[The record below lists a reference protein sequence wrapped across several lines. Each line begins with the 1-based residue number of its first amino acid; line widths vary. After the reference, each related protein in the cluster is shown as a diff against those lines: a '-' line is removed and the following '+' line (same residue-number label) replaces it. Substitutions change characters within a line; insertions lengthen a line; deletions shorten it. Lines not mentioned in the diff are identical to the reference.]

1 MCRHRCAVCGEGEV
15 RGVPAPFTGGFNLV
29 RSVEWSS
36 KARGGFHQMQREGH
50 VFQAEGLACAKTQGC
65 WGTWLEKPHRA
76 SEMHSQGTRLGNAV
90 PDHSV
95 LP

>member
-1 MCRHRCAVCGEGEV
+1 
-15 RGVPAPFTGGFNLV
+15 
-29 RSVEWSS
+29 
-36 KARGGFHQMQREGH
+36 MQREGH